1 MTTIHGE
8 AYNESDYNL
17 LEGTNLA
24 KDNTPNP
31 VSQERTQGIDVI
43 IKRLDMLDDR
53 LDNIDSVVSAVV
65 ERVMKQ
71 PVTFNLT
78 CSKCGQNIEIAL
90 MGTEKP
96 KR

>member
-1 MTTIHGE
+1 M
-8 AYNESDYNL
+8 
-17 LEGTNLA
+17 A
-24 KDNTPNP
+24 KDDTPNP
-31 VSQERTQGIDVI
+31 VSKKQEQDIDVI
-43 IKRLDMLDDR
+43 KKQLDMLDDR

-71 PVTFNLT
+71 SVTFNLT
-78 CSKCGQNIEIAL
+78 CSNCGQNIEIAL